1 MEMTTKQR
9 FKLNL
14 AVSTDSDNDW
24 EKTWIVIPASLG
36 LSDQEI
42 GERWTHNPEGD
53 YCQHS
58 YDCCGNWYASA
69 IRIKRVNQRVL
80 VTQNHYRNV

>member
-14 AVSTDSDNDW
+14 ATSTDSDNDW
-24 EKTWIVIPASLG
+24 EKTWVVLPAG
-36 LSDQEI
+36 ITDEEI
-42 GERWTHNPEGD
+42 GERWAYNPEGD

-58 YDCCGNWYASA
+58 YDCCANWYADP

>member
-1 MEMTTKQR
+1 MRYIEQKT
-9 FKLNL
+9 FKMNHRE
-14 AVSTDSDNDW
+14 SKDSDHDW
-24 EKTWIVIPASLG
+24 IKNWIVVAEPIT
-36 LSDQEI
+36 DEEI
-42 GERWTHNPEGD
+42 AKRMPHDPDGD

-58 YDCCGNWYASA
+58 YDCCGNWYASP

>member
-9 FKLNL
+9 FKPNL
-14 AVSTDSDNDW
+14 ATSTDSDNDW
-24 EKTWIVIPASLG
+24 EKTWIVPPAG
-36 LSDQEI
+36 ITDEEI
-42 GERWTHNPEGD
+42 GERWNRNPDGD
-53 YCQHS
+53 YCQHE
-58 YDCCGNWYASA
+58 YDCCANWYSDR